1 MTREEQQAAQEIWKQ
16 LGVSHHTHES
26 PANMFFLGFEKACDW
41 HRERLMQKLID
52 ESVRLKYQMAQQ
64 YDSTILSQTIQE
76 LKI

>member
-1 MTREEQQAAQEIWKQ
+1 
-16 LGVSHHTHES
+16 
-26 PANMFFLGFEKACDW
+26 MFFLGFEKACDW